1 MDVTPRRSRRVEENA
16 KKPAGFYAKFNEKGN
31 DSVQEEDTDTLK
43 TKKTSLKWGKN
54 EIFDVEVRKVV
65 YNFSCQI

>member
-43 TKKTSLKWGKN
+43 TKKTSLKWGKKQN
-54 EIFDVEVRKVV
+54 I
-65 YNFSCQI
+65 

>member
-43 TKKTSLKWGKN
+43 TKQNIIEVGKKQN
-54 EIFDVEVRKVV
+54 I
-65 YNFSCQI
+65 